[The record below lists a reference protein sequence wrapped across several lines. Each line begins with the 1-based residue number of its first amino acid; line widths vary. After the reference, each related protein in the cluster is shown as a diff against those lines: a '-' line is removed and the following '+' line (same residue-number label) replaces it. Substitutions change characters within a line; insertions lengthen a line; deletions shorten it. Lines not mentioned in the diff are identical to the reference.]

1 MDLKFTNHF
10 GNNVF
15 QTFKVTIR
23 PHYFQKLAPGHGNVL
38 TFHQCWVTSTKVC
51 IVLLHVLFSNIA
63 IVIHVINTAHS
74 AGSVC
79 PAIKI
84 VSNPTKALF
93 LTFAAER
100 NFKVTLYMHYDL

>member
-15 QTFKVTIR
+15 HTFKITIT
-23 PHYFQKLAPGHGNVL
+23 PQYFRKLAPGHVL
-38 TFHQCWVTSTKVC
+38 TCHQCWVPSTKVC

-63 IVIHVINTAHS
+63 IVVHVVNTAHS
-74 AGSVC
+74 AGSVG